1 MYLNKWL
8 KPLRCYHFDPS
19 RSLFLHFD
27 QPNENCPKRRTYFV
41 TSKYVTRTFRLAKLV
56 DAGKLFRWVL
66 ELSKSNFPQNIGC
79 SQIFPYDRFMK
90 TAWVKPKMWIY
101 YLSRQFCIYTSVLQ
115 LKCVRRQ
122 TGFDMLGIIQF
133 PRFDSI
139 HTHTW
144 RMACSDGW
152 ANVVENVHVFA
163 ICMCVEFRKCVFPVC
178 VQINVSLT
186 GNFVICNLLSGV
198 CCRPLFECFYIDI
211 KQPLLH
217 IVWAPQGNVPADF
230 RNHWKLE
237 KSCPNSFGW
246 RMILCGS
253 QWQVSS
259 KCTCN

>member
-139 HTHTW
+139 HTH
-144 RMACSDGW
+144 M
-152 ANVVENVHVFA
+152 ENGVQWWLSE
-163 ICMCVEFRKCVFPVC
+163 CCGKCTC
-178 VQINVSLT
+178 
-186 GNFVICNLLSGV
+186 ICNLHV
-198 CCRPLFECFYIDI
+198 CRISEMCVSCLRP
-211 KQPLLH
+211 
-217 IVWAPQGNVPADF
+217 N
-230 RNHWKLE
+230 
-237 KSCPNSFGW
+237 
-246 RMILCGS
+246 
-253 QWQVSS
+253 
-259 KCTCN
+259 